1 MLKLCGLH
9 RPQCKCRILSSP
21 CHRYACEGVN
31 KLLVGN
37 KCDLANKRVVDKK
50 SAEVC
55 NVGCASV
62 VWLVVLW
69 IFSGLFCVQCLRIF
83 DP

>member
-1 MLKLCGLH
+1 
-9 RPQCKCRILSSP
+9 
-21 CHRYACEGVN
+21 VN

-55 NVGCASV
+55 NKSV
-62 VWLVVLW
+62 CTGRCVARGSLD
-69 IFSGLFCVQCLRIF
+69 FSGLFCVQCLRIF